1 MLVRTVIVMLMPAHP
16 CHRMW
21 HSFLGSPHGWEVD
34 FIAWFVSP
42 PKQGLSHYPIYY
54 FHETSGISLVS
65 GGKNPT
71 FTSHKWLKKSHL
83 LSSETIC
90 GMIHDDPL
98 PCQPR
103 PFQRDA
109 TPSTRLFRVTRNN
122 CRLRRRG
129 QKAFRQLHCHGISW
143 LFSRIKLKAMYIYIY
158 VHNSVYV
165 LYI

>member
-1 MLVRTVIVMLMPAHP
+1 
-16 CHRMW
+16 MW

-42 PKQGLSHYPIYY
+42 PKQGLSHLLFSWNQWNKP
-54 FHETSGISLVS
+54 S
-65 GGKNPT
+65 
-71 FTSHKWLKKSHL
+71 KWRKKSHFH
-83 LSSETIC
+83 LSQVAAKIPLTKQWNDLW
-90 GMIHDDPL
+90 DDPWWSSVVST
-98 PCQPR
+98 R

-143 LFSRIKLKAMYIYIY
+143 LFSRIKLKAMYMCIVYMFYLYIYIRCMSTSY
-158 VHNSVYV
+158 C
-165 LYI
+165 